1 MNEVTKPDQATLII
15 RRRLKAPQALAFAAW
30 TTPEHIARWME
41 PEPGMTVPSAFVD
54 LRVGGRFRIQMQNPE
69 GEYFTA
75 VGTYE
80 EVNSPQRIVYTWDW
94 EVDGSG
100 LEFGEV
106 EGNPSLITIEF
117 LERDDETEFVMTHT
131 RFATEE
137 SRDNHARGWGRAVDT
152 LAIYLEKEA
161 LATA

>member
-1 MNEVTKPDQATLII
+1 MNDVTKPDPETLII

-41 PEPGMTVPSAFVD
+41 PEPGMKIPSAFVD
-54 LRVGGRFRIQMQNPE
+54 LRVGGRFRIQMLSPE

-75 VGTYE
+75 AGVYE
-80 EVNSPQRIVYTWDW
+80 EVEVPSRVVYTWDW

-100 LEFGEV
+100 LEFGEL
-106 EGNPSLITIEF
+106 EGNPSLITIDF
-117 LERDDETEFVMTHT
+117 IPQGDETDFLLTHT
-131 RFATEE
+131 RFATIE

-152 LAIYLEKEA
+152 LAEHLAAGA
-161 LATA
+161 LAVV